1 LEYIKNLEEKY
12 ISVTTGIYA
21 MQDKKL
27 VVYVYGAP
35 QRFFSINLLPVSATQ
50 KKLMKITLLDPDY
63 NTKYCQIEVT
73 EDRLFRDLVP

>member
-1 LEYIKNLEEKY
+1 MEYIKNLEEKY

-35 QRFFSINLLPVSATQ
+35 QRFFSINLLPVSGTS